1 MRVGPQLAAIR
12 FSKRG
17 KDKLLGLTNDALLLL
32 ADKAIPSRLESNI
45 QSCFHSHS
53 QSLSLHLFSFSFS
66 LPFSFA
72 FQAGHLVAPD
82 SIINCALHSI
92 YLSCFFSGNTSV
104 CVWVCKTL
112 ICYTLR
118 MRVFFNLKSKS
129 TTRTGTSTTNS
140 FTSVSTFEMVRYGSI
155 IYFAYFLDSNDTWFP
170 FSAISNSF
178 LMPFERAMRV
188 EVVQRVCIVKY
199 FKCS

>member
-1 MRVGPQLAAIR
+1 MQTWEQHPG
-12 FSKRG
+12 
-17 KDKLLGLTNDALLLL
+17 LL
-32 ADKAIPSRLESNI
+32 
-45 QSCFHSHS
+45 
-53 QSLSLHLFSFSFS
+53 SLSLAVTFASFLSFSFS
-66 LPFSFA
+66 LSFPFA

-92 YLSCFFSGNTSV
+92 YLSCFFSGNTSLCV
-104 CVWVCKTL
+104 CVCETL

-118 MRVFFNLKSKS
+118 MRVFNLKSKS
-129 TTRTGTSTTNS
+129 TTWTGTSTTNS
-140 FTSVSTFEMVRYGSI
+140 FTSVSTFQTVRYGSI
-155 IYFAYFLDSNDTWFP
+155 TCFAYFLDSNDTWFLYG
-170 FSAISNSF
+170 ANLNSF